1 MGLNPVKTCDTNWKK
16 ESLLDTFYLS
26 RQEIRMEPGCHTALI
41 TPFDP
46 SGQLDQEGLEK
57 LIGFQIENG
66 ITGILATGTTG
77 ESPTFKWEE
86 HHQVIA
92 RVAKGAKGK
101 CQRIAGTGSN
111 NTNEA
116 LEAVGHA
123 AKEDVDAVLMVDPY
137 YNGPSS
143 LEIRREYYEVVA
155 GQYPGMDIIPYIIPG
170 RTGAQMLPQDLAI
183 LARNFPN
190 VSCVKEAT
198 GNLENMKLTRKC
210 CGKDF
215 KIFSGDDALVY
226 AIMTDPEIK
235 ACGSISVMSNIAPRF
250 VTQMVAHL
258 NQGDTASAMKL
269 ATALKPLFDLVVVTT
284 QEESQFGQ
292 VNCRA
297 RNPLPVKT
305 LMQLLG
311 MPSGPCRRPLGK
323 MTQKGFHILL
333 SAAKRVQ
340 ADNPEIFEPVASF
353 FNVDIEERLNTPKLQ
368 EDLYYTY

>member
-1 MGLNPVKTCDTNWKK
+1 
-16 ESLLDTFYLS
+16 
-26 RQEIRMEPGCHTALI
+26 MEPGCYTALI

-46 SGQLDQEGLEK
+46 SGQLDQEGLEQ
-57 LIGFQIENG
+57 LISFQIENG

-86 HHQVIA
+86 HLHVIA
-92 RVAKGAKGK
+92 QVADGAKDK
-101 CQRIAGTGSN
+101 CLRIAGTGSN
-111 NTNEA
+111 NTIEA

-155 GQYPGMDIIPYIIPG
+155 REYPDMNIIPYIIPG

-183 LARNFPN
+183 LAENFEN

-210 CGKDF
+210 CGNDF

-226 AIMTDPEIK
+226 TVMTDPEIK
-235 ACGSISVMSNIAPRF
+235 ACGAISVMSNIAPKF
-250 VTQMVAHL
+250 VTQMVALL
-258 NQGDTASAMKL
+258 NQGNTDSAMKL

-284 QEESQFGQ
+284 QEESKFGP

-323 MTQKGFHILL
+323 MTQKGFNVLL
-333 SAAKRVQ
+333 AAAKKVQ
-340 ADNPEIFEPVASF
+340 ASNPEIFEPVASF
-353 FNVDIEERLNTPKLQ
+353 FNVDIEERLNTPKFQ
-368 EDLYYTY
+368 EGLWYTY